1 MPNIK
6 QVLKVLSIR
15 RWVCIVWV
23 CRCISWSLCMHYLL
37 LSVFISYRNGCF
49 QIVGNGKGLNTISL
63 MLRWC
68 DFFPTK
74 ILKILHKVE
83 TERWSLGK
91 VSSGSQETPRFLWK
105 QSFAQKSMPTNLCKR
120 SIVTANGT
128 NFNAIS
134 FILYVAKITKI

>member
-15 RWVCIVWV
+15 RWVCIVWL
-23 CRCISWSLCMHYLL
+23 CRSISWSLCMHYLL

-83 TERWSLGK
+83 TKRWSLEK
-91 VSSGSQETPRFLWK
+91 VSSDLRKRHGFCENNRLRKKVCPQICANVLLSLLTEQIL
-105 QSFAQKSMPTNLCKR
+105 MP
-120 SIVTANGT
+120 
-128 NFNAIS
+128 FH
-134 FILYVAKITKI
+134 LYCMLPK